1 MDTLKSKTLLDLAID
16 AVDGKR
22 AEDIRVFDV
31 RESSTI
37 ADYVFICHGSSD
49 RQVKAIAGALEAL
62 AEDNDLQ
69 VSVEGSRE
77 GKWILVDLGDVIA
90 HIFTKV
96 EREYYNLERL
106 YYDGEAVEL

>member
-1 MDTLKSKTLLDLAID
+1 MDNLESKTLLDLAVES
-16 AVDGKR
+16 VDGKR

-37 ADYVFICHGSSD
+37 ADYILICHGTSD
-49 RQVKAIAGALEAL
+49 RQVKAIARALEDL
-62 AEDNDLQ
+62 AEDKELN
-69 VSVEGSRE
+69 VSVEGARE
-77 GKWILVDLGDVIA
+77 GQWILIDLGDVVA